1 MARLPRLL
9 LLGLAP
15 LPLAGATR
23 LAPKP
28 ALLINSSA
36 SEPPGLYV
44 ARHRPLARGER
55 IAFRIPEPGR
65 AYAARHMPERLR
77 SSILKTIIAS
87 DGDQVCAA
95 QGRLIV
101 NGRDLGPIWPHD
113 RLGRPLPQWRECR
126 ALHRGEFFVFSA
138 RIPNSFDS
146 RYYGPVLAS
155 DVIGVYRPLRV
166 FSGASGGEGG
176 A

>member
-15 LPLAGATR
+15 LPLAAATTLDPR
-23 LAPKP
+23 P

-44 ARHRPLARGER
+44 ASRRPATRGER
-55 IAFRIPEPGR
+55 IAFRIPESGR

-77 SSILKTIIAS
+77 SSVLKTIIAAE
-87 DGDQVCAA
+87 GDQVCAD

-101 NGRDLGPIWPHD
+101 NGRDLGPIWPRD
-113 RLGRPLPQWRECR
+113 RQGRALPQWRECR
-126 ALHRGEFFVFSA
+126 ALHRDEFFVFSA
-138 RIPNSFDS
+138 RISNSFDS
-146 RYYGPVLAS
+146 RYYGPVPAR

-166 FSGASGGEGG
+166 SSGASGGEGG